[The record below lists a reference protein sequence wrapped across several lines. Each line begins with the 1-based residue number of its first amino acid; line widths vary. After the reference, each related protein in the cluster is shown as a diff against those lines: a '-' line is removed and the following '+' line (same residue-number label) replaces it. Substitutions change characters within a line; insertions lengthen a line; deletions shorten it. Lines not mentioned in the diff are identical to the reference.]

1 MAATSE
7 ARALPFFTDLYG
19 QPLEAGS
26 IYVGQ
31 PGLDPVAYPAVVTSD
46 LAGSVVVAQ
55 PIRTTH
61 GHATAGGSQ
70 IHLFVPIPYSITIL
84 DASGRVVYAS
94 LNESDPVATA
104 VSKSSVQTASSLA
117 DLRARDKNQTN
128 QVWVNDYGLYYYVP
142 TDNTSPESLP
152 FVVVGNDGARYHLSS
167 QYLAASWMRAIAAA
181 PSTSPGTWVSW
192 NDGIDTVSYVTNNSG
207 LVGAGG
213 VALRNVSP
221 DGLTETAR
229 AHLKGNGVFQTSS
242 DVVATGAVISTAG
255 LLGVVSDA
263 SRALSWDSVNGRYNM
278 PAAPLFVNGSQ
289 AVTQATIQATLA
301 SNQVAFGVGSVALGP
316 NTGTNPVLPG
326 TWVQTGS
333 VSNSVYLYVRT
344 A

>member
-19 QPLEAGS
+19 QPLESGS
-26 IYVGQ
+26 IYIGK

-55 PIRTTH
+55 PIKTTH
-61 GHATAGGSQ
+61 GHATAAGAL
-70 IHLFVPIPYSITIL
+70 IHLFVAIPYSITIL
-84 DASGRVVYAS
+84 DAAGRVVYAS
-94 LNESDPVATA
+94 LNESDPIATA
-104 VSKSSVQTASSLA
+104 VSTSSVQSAATLA
-117 DLRARDKNQTN
+117 DLRARDKNSTN
-128 QVWVNDYGLYYYVP
+128 QVWVNDYGLYFYLP

-152 FVVVGNDGARYHLSS
+152 FVVVGNDGARYHLSA
-167 QYLAASWMRAIAAA
+167 QYLAANWMRAVAAA
-181 PSTSPGTWVSW
+181 PSSSSGTWISW
-192 NDGIDTVSYVTNNSG
+192 NDGIDNVSYITNNSPAAG
-207 LVGAGG
+207 SGG
-213 VALRNVSP
+213 VALRNVSS

-229 AHLKGNGVFQTSS
+229 AQLKGNGVFQTSS
-242 DVVATGAVISTAG
+242 DINATGAVISTAG
-255 LLGVVSDA
+255 LLGVVSDG
-263 SRALSWDSVNGRYNM
+263 SRALSWDAVNGRYNM

-301 SNQVAFGVGSVALGP
+301 ANQVAFGVGSVALG
-316 NTGTNPVLPG
+316 TNAATVPVLPG